1 MCEAVRSMMLL
12 IYANHTLAKLQKIYI
27 PRAFMPQKT
36 LMAMRLI
43 AFGLPASFGIMA
55 VPPRRCLYR
64 RAARSVLPSSF
75 RTDTAS
81 SLCSRPPRWSWACR
95 RDRSAP

>member
-12 IYANHTLAKLQKIYI
+12 IYANHTPAKLQKIYI
-27 PRAFMPQKT
+27 LRAFMPQKT
-36 LMAMRLI
+36 LMARRLI

-55 VPPRRCLYR
+55 VLPRRCLYR
-64 RAARSVLPSSF
+64 LAARLVLPSSF

-81 SLCSRPPRWSWACR
+81 HLCSRPPRWSWACR